1 VRAAHQGFVEG
12 HGGAGRGRGR
22 GEARQVGLMPWFR
35 APMSWFGLWHAPLAR
50 RSGVSV
56 GGHDVFSARRRR
68 QRGRRGFHLRGV
80 VGGLTAT
87 ARPSSA
93 ATARRSWTGAGAT
106 FPDGGVLASFSSR
119 TIAAEGILGF
129 SLGDLDGGGA
139 GRNNKGCGS
148 GLLKGQG

>member
-1 VRAAHQGFVEG
+1 
-12 HGGAGRGRGR
+12 
-22 GEARQVGLMPWFR
+22 
-35 APMSWFGLWHAPLAR
+35 
-50 RSGVSV
+50 
-56 GGHDVFSARRRR
+56 
-68 QRGRRGFHLRGV
+68 

-93 ATARRSWTGAGAT
+93 ATARHSWTGAGAT

-148 GLLKGQG
+148 GLLKGQGYVSARRLGCCGRRRSSAPVHGVRGGHQAELGVVS